1 MRPISS
7 TMSASIAYPAEKL
20 FALLTDVTRMP
31 QWLPGCRAVELTGPV
46 KKGARLRVH
55 FVSGRS
61 TELEIVDFTP
71 PSSLGWSD
79 REGRRG
85 SQLFFQLKFGGAAT
99 QLVMKDVWTPRGVGD
114 WIRGSLL
121 KRRKAARMFG
131 TAVNNLRKIAGA

>member
-1 MRPISS
+1 
-7 TMSASIAYPAEKL
+7 MSASIAYPAEKL

-31 QWLPGCRAVELTGPV
+31 QWLPGCRAVELAGPV
-46 KKGARLRVH
+46 RKGARLRVH